1 MAAEMSDSAKA
12 ELRALIVSKL
22 MANGDV
28 VSLDPTYYGG
38 WESYGDTVHLQECG
52 GKADPDTKLEE
63 TYVREFMGTF
73 YEGDSSVAVVELKGV
88 SCNCGN
94 LTDRTIRLKSTI
106 GEFIFTLL
114 NDL

>member
-52 GKADPDTKLEE
+52 GTANPETKLEE

-73 YEGDSSVAVVELKGV
+73 YEGDTSVAVVELKGV
-88 SCNCGN
+88 SCNCGK
-94 LTDRTIRLKSTI
+94 LADRTIRWKGNV
-106 GEFIFTLL
+106 GEFIFTIL